1 MKSIDMTTGSP
12 TKKILMFSFPI
23 LLGNIFQQIYSLSDT
38 FVVGRFLGNDALAA
52 VGASSALIVLINS
65 IIIGLCMGASVLF
78 AEYFASKNFTQ
89 LSKVISTSSIFIALF
104 SFVVSLLM
112 IIFLNPLL
120 KIFQIP
126 IEVFPLARSYLYTV
140 LSGLIFLSLYNIAA
154 AVLRAHGDSRTPLI
168 FLIISTTINVAF
180 DFIFV
185 LFTPLGV
192 IGPALSTL
200 LAQIGSGLPLFI
212 YMLKKMGYLRI
223 KFRFDKAVFKKVL
236 SYSVLTSL
244 QQSIMNFGILLV
256 QGLVNSFGVVAIAAF
271 AIGVRVDA
279 FAYMPAQ
286 DFANGFAI
294 FVSQNRG
301 AKQYE
306 RIKKGFNRAI
316 LTSSLFCG
324 AITVSM
330 MLLAPTFIRLFSP
343 ENIEVI
349 AVGSTY
355 LRIEGLFYILIGYL
369 FLFYALNRG
378 LGKFKTSIIL
388 TITSLGTRVFISY
401 LFVALGFGI
410 TSIWWSIPLGWG
422 LADGLGLIL
431 YQRVKKDDFK
441 IIKDKL
447 DVEETTQKLAEVST

>member
-1 MKSIDMTTGSP
+1 
-12 TKKILMFSFPI
+12 
-23 LLGNIFQQIYSLSDT
+23 
-38 FVVGRFLGNDALAA
+38 
-52 VGASSALIVLINS
+52 
-65 IIIGLCMGASVLF
+65 
-78 AEYFASKNFTQ
+78 
-89 LSKVISTSSIFIALF
+89 
-104 SFVVSLLM
+104 
-112 IIFLNPLL
+112 
-120 KIFQIP
+120 
-126 IEVFPLARSYLYTV
+126 
-140 LSGLIFLSLYNIAA
+140 
-154 AVLRAHGDSRTPLI
+154 
-168 FLIISTTINVAF
+168 
-180 DFIFV
+180 
-185 LFTPLGV
+185 
-192 IGPALSTL
+192 
-200 LAQIGSGLPLFI
+200 
-212 YMLKKMGYLRI
+212 MGYLRI